1 MTGAAATELKFQAS
15 RSAGA
20 VSALL
25 VRPDAARWMMV
36 LGHGAGAGMRH
47 HFMEDIAAALA
58 ARDVATLRYQFPY
71 VEKGGS
77 RPDPQPVL
85 LATVRSA
92 VAAAR
97 VEAGGLPL
105 LAGGKSMGGRM
116 TSLAASKEPLDG
128 VKGIVFFGFPLHPA
142 GAPAVERGEHL
153 ARVTEPML
161 FLQGTRDKLADLD
174 LLRPVIQSLGLRA
187 TLHVVEGA
195 DHSFEVLKRSG
206 RTSADVLVELTTKTA
221 TWATGLDQP
230 SREKEERA

>member
-1 MTGAAATELKFQAS
+1 MSGAAAELKFQAS
-15 RSAGA
+15 RSAGE

-25 VRPDAARWMMV
+25 VRPEPARWMMV

-47 HFMEDIAAALA
+47 HFMEDITAALA
-58 ARDVATLRYQFPY
+58 SQGVATFRYQFPY

-92 VAAAR
+92 VDAAR
-97 VEAGGLPL
+97 AAAGGLPL

-116 TSLAASKEPLDG
+116 TSLAAAKESLDG

-153 ARVTEPML
+153 ARVSEPML

-174 LLRPVIQSLGLRA
+174 LLRPVIERLGPRA
-187 TLHVVEGA
+187 TMHVIEGG

-206 RTSADVLVELTTKTA
+206 RSGAEVLEELARTTA
-221 TWATGLDQP
+221 AWAARLNV
-230 SREKEERA
+230 